1 MTQMNHVDIA
11 RFEFDFDTTWS
22 AFFTDADLNIYS
34 RYGGRD
40 ENNADSRMS
49 KASLCRTMQEVLEV
63 HPRRLAASDEVL
75 RELLHP
81 GPAKKTV
88 PEDMPLLRANHEGC
102 LHCHQVREYTLLQ
115 TTRDQTFNRRT
126 LFVFPLPENLG
137 IRMEK
142 DHGHRVAEV
151 QAESAAA
158 KAGVKAGDVVTRVN
172 DVPVHSEYDVR
183 WALHRA
189 PDEAPLRFA
198 IERPTAGGDPERLQL
213 ELEPTGN
220 WRTTELSWRRS
231 LRSVPLQLGM
241 LAYGRGPE
249 ERAKAG
255 LPPDTM
261 AIRVVSV
268 RGDGLSNTLGLQKE
282 DLIIELGGRNV
293 ERTFEEFK
301 SDLLRLYV
309 PGDTVEVMVLRD
321 GERQRLRGEFPAW
334 QTRETAVP

>member
-1 MTQMNHVDIA
+1 MNHVDIA

-40 ENNADSRMS
+40 ENVPDSRMS
-49 KASLCRTMQEVLEV
+49 VGSLCRTMQEVLEV
-63 HPRRLAASDEVL
+63 HPRRLAANDEAL
-75 RELLHP
+75 RELLQP
-81 GPAKKTV
+81 GPARKSV
-88 PEDMPLLRANHEGC
+88 PEDMPLLRANHQGC

-115 TTRDQTFNRRT
+115 ATRDQVFNRRT

-137 IRMEK
+137 VQFDR

-151 QAESAAA
+151 RPESAAA
-158 KAGVKAGDVVTRVN
+158 KAGMKMGDVVTRVN

-189 PDEAPLRFA
+189 PDAGLRFT
-198 IERPTAGGDPERLQL
+198 IERPAEGNDPERLRL

-220 WRTTELSWRRS
+220 WRATELGWRKS
-231 LRSVPLQLGM
+231 LRSTPLQVGM
-241 LAYGRGPE
+241 IAYGRGPD

-255 LPPDTM
+255 LPPDTLAM
-261 AIRVVSV
+261 RVVSV
-268 RGDGLSNTLGLQKE
+268 RGEGLAKNLGLQKE
-282 DLIIELGGRNV
+282 DLIIELAGRNA
-293 ERTFEEFK
+293 ERNFEEFK

-309 PGDTVEVMVLRD
+309 PGDTVELTVLRN
-321 GERQRLRGEFPAW
+321 GERLRLKGEFPAW
-334 QTRETAVP
+334 YTRETSVP

>member
-1 MTQMNHVDIA
+1 MNHVDIA

-49 KASLCRTMQEVLEV
+49 NASLLRTMQEVLEV
-63 HPRRLAASDEVL
+63 HPRRLAANDEAL
-75 RELLHP
+75 RELVHP
-81 GPAKKTV
+81 GPPKKVV

-115 TTRDQTFNRRT
+115 ATRDHVFDRRT
-126 LFVFPLPENLG
+126 LFIFPLPENLG
-137 IRMEK
+137 MKFER

-151 QAESAAA
+151 RADSPAEAA
-158 KAGVKAGDVVTRVN
+158 GIRAGDVVTRVN
-172 DVPVHSEYDVR
+172 DVPVHAEYDVR

-189 PDEAPLRFA
+189 PDEGPLQFT
-198 IERPTAGGDPERLQL
+198 IERPVEGGNPEIRGLAL
-213 ELEPTGN
+213 NPDKN
-220 WRTTELSWRRS
+220 WRTTELSWRKS
-231 LRSVPLQLGM
+231 IRSVPFQAGM
-241 LAYGRGPE
+241 IAYGRGPE

-261 AIRVVSV
+261 AIRVVSI
-268 RGDGLSNTLGLQKE
+268 RGDGLAKNLGLQKE
-282 DLIIELGGRNV
+282 DLIIEVAGRNA
-293 ERTFEEFK
+293 ERTFEELK

-309 PGDTVEVMVLRD
+309 PGNTVEMTVLRN
-321 GERQRLRGEFPAW
+321 GERLQLKGEFPPW
-334 QTRETAVP
+334 QTRDTSVP